1 MKNCL
6 PDMLSRRIAER
17 LRGCETPFYLYDMEL
32 LRQTVEA
39 ALAAAG
45 RYGYRVHYA
54 MKANNDRRIMA
65 YIAASGMGADCVS
78 GNEVRRALE
87 TGFAPQAIVYAGVG
101 KKDSEIAYA
110 LEQGIFAFNC
120 ESKGELVVIDSI
132 ARELGFRGR
141 WQHSTTSV
149 HSPR

>member
-54 MKANNDRRIMA
+54 MKANNDRRDRK
-65 YIAASGMGADCVS
+65 S
-78 GNEVRRALE
+78 
-87 TGFAPQAIVYAGVG
+87 
-101 KKDSEIAYA
+101 
-110 LEQGIFAFNC
+110 
-120 ESKGELVVIDSI
+120 VV
-132 ARELGFRGR
+132 
-141 WQHSTTSV
+141 
-149 HSPR
+149 